1 MTTPISDDSLATYL
15 IQKGHFL
22 TALEFHQE
30 LLEGNNGVHSVAAL
44 NRFFGDAQ
52 NFEKLFAK
60 VSESEDAANNIQQRP
75 NLSSSGEFTVRLIP
89 SLTSLYSNL
98 FFILYSIISSC

>member
-1 MTTPISDDSLATYL
+1 MSLSDDSLATYL

-52 NFEKLFAK
+52 TDIQA
-60 VSESEDAANNIQQRP
+60 ESLA
-75 NLSSSGEFTVRLIP
+75 GC
-89 SLTSLYSNL
+89 
-98 FFILYSIISSC
+98 FILLIYK